1 MAIISSYKTD
11 KNIQPGDTWASSDVT
26 TRRTRKISVSGLADY
41 LNASGSINVTGQMAF
56 KYVSFPEIDPGVFRK
71 TSLDPANST
80 AWDSFTTLEISKF
93 DGAQSDVSEI
103 FEYLVGEQILINSAA
118 EKSNF
123 GHYRIV
129 SYQPAS
135 TANFYTLELQ
145 LLGSSGVLTKNIS
158 YNLVKFSLDRE
169 ADVSDKH
176 HVHDQGVPSIS
187 WTINHNLNK
196 FPSVSAVDTAS
207 NVVVGQVEYI
217 DKNNL
222 IVTFNAS
229 FSGEAYLN

>member
-11 KNIQPGDTWASSDVT
+11 INIQPGDTWASSDVG

-41 LNASGSINVTGQMAF
+41 LNASGSIVVAGQMAF
-56 KYVSFPEIDPGVFRK
+56 KYVSFPEALPGTFRK
-71 TSLDPANST
+71 ASADST
-80 AWDSFTTLEISKF
+80 VDIAWDSFPSLEVSKF
-93 DGAQSDVSEI
+93 DAAHTDISPI
-103 FEYLVGEQILINSAA
+103 LNYLVNEQIMISSTTHKNY
-118 EKSNF
+118 F
-123 GHYRIV
+123 GHYRV
-129 SYQPAS
+129 TSYSEAS
-135 TANFYTLELQ
+135 TQDFYILELEY
-145 LLGSSGVLTKNIS
+145 LGGYGTLTLDNS
-158 YNLVKFSLDRE
+158 YNITKFSLDRE

-176 HVHDQGVPSIS
+176 YIHDQGVPSIS

-207 NVVVGQVEYI
+207 NLVMGQVEYI
-217 DKNNL
+217 DRNNL